1 MPSELYN
8 SKVKDDTAGNVVSEQ
23 ENNDQHLRST
33 ENVTGYKIHATDG
46 EIGKVVD
53 YMIDDATWKIK
64 YLVVETGPWL
74 NSRKVLLSTQWISE
88 VNWDNS
94 AVIVDVSLAKVQN
107 SPEFNIDQVLN
118 ESYERNLYDY
128 YAKPGRS

>member
-1 MPSELYN
+1 
-8 SKVKDDTAGNVVSEQ
+8 
-23 ENNDQHLRST
+23 
-33 ENVTGYKIHATDG
+33 
-46 EIGKVVD
+46 
-53 YMIDDATWKIK
+53 
-64 YLVVETGPWL
+64 
-74 NSRKVLLSTQWISE
+74 